1 MEKTFKDTLNLPHTE
16 MPMKAGL
23 INIENDILHLWEQND
38 IYKKRLEDNK
48 NNTPFIL
55 HDGPPY
61 PNGNI
66 HLGHALNKILKDIVV
81 KYHLMKGDYTPF
93 IPGWDCHGLPI
104 EIQLLKELKKKEI
117 KPEEINDFRNQCKEY
132 ALRYVELQKGQFR
145 KMGVFGDFDHP
156 YLTLTPEYE
165 RGVIELF
172 GKMAEKGVIYQ
183 GRKPIHWCMECT
195 TALAEAEIEYA
206 DDRSPSIY
214 VKFTLEKELNGHKG
228 VSLIVWTTTPWTLP
242 ANVGVAVSTTFEYV
256 LFEVNGEKYICVE
269 ELLEKI
275 KEVMDWDNVTIIL
288 KITGDK
294 LVGLKYSHPFMDR
307 ISPVISADFVSNED
321 GSGLVHIAPGHGYD
335 DYVAGIKYNLPVV
348 MPVDEKGIF
357 TEEAGKYQGMK
368 VFDANKVIV
377 EDMEASGKLLK
388 MQWIKHSYPHCWRCQ
403 SPVIFRATEQWFVKM
418 DGDYNLRG
426 KALKQIAEINKNN
439 GWIPSWGEKRI
450 RGMVE
455 GRPDWC
461 ISRQRSW
468 GIPIPVFYCEK
479 CDEPHYNGVFN
490 QSVAELVGKEG
501 TNAWFTKS
509 ANEILPKAAKC
520 TKCGHQ
526 TFYKDI
532 NIMDVWLESGASHE
546 AVLRTR
552 GELSYPADLYLEG
565 SDQHRGWF
573 QSSLLTSVAAY
584 GTAPYK
590 QVLTHGF
597 TIDEK
602 GQKMSKSK
610 GNVIDPLKVVGQH
623 GVDILRLWVSSTDF
637 RNDVAL
643 SENII
648 GQIKDAFSK
657 IRNTLRFMISNL
669 YDFDPAKDALSEQEL
684 LPIDKYIVLELK
696 GVIFETDNCYN
707 TYFFHQIYRKIYE
720 FCVGQLSAFYL
731 DIQKDNLYCNSAL
744 SKERRSAQTAMYLMS
759 SDMVKM
765 LAPILS
771 FSMEDIYQYLPNKD
785 KKKSVLLEILPN
797 GAPVSE
803 TSDAEVMK
811 IREMIS
817 RGVRSLINIELE
829 KARKDKVIGSSLDA
843 KVVLYTAKDIE
854 PKDIMDIMVLSQVEV
869 VKFAKGDDRVEV
881 FGADGEKCERC
892 WKFAKLSKDGLCP
905 RCNKVVHV

>member
-23 INIENDILHLWEQND
+23 INIEGDILQMWEQND
-38 IYKKRLEDNK
+38 IYKKRLNDNK
-48 NNTPFIL
+48 NNMPFIL

-132 ALRYVELQKGQFR
+132 ALRYVELQKGQFL
-145 KMGVFGDFDHP
+145 KMGIFGDFDHP

-183 GRKPIHWCMECT
+183 GRKPIHWCMDCT

-269 ELLEKI
+269 ELLGKI
-275 KEVMDWDNVTIIL
+275 KEVMEWDNVDIIS
-288 KITGDK
+288 KITGEK
-294 LVGLKYSHPFMDR
+294 LVGLKYSHPFIDR
-307 ISPVISADFVSNED
+307 ISPIISADFVSNED

-335 DYVAGIKYNLPVV
+335 DYVAGLKYNLPVV

-418 DGDYNLRG
+418 DGDYDLRG
-426 KALKQIAEINKNN
+426 KSLKQIAEINKNN

-479 CDEPHYNGVFN
+479 CNEPHYTGVFN
-490 QSVAELVGKEG
+490 KSVAEIVGKEG
-501 TNAWFTKS
+501 TNAWFIRS
-509 ANEILPKAAKC
+509 AEEILPKDIKC
-520 TKCGHQ
+520 TKCGHK
-526 TFYKDI
+526 TFYKDT

-552 GELSYPADLYLEG
+552 EELSYPADLYLEG

-643 SENII
+643 SENIV

-669 YDFDPAKDALSEQEL
+669 YDFNPATDALAEQDL
-684 LPIDKYIVLELK
+684 LPIDRHI
-696 GVIFETDNCYN
+696 IFMEFKDMLAKINTDYETY
-707 TYFFHQIYRKIYE
+707 YFHTIYRRVYE
-720 FCVGQLSAFYL
+720 FCVSNLSSYYL
-731 DIQKDNLYCNSAL
+731 DVQKDNLYCNAKS
-744 SKERRSAQTAMYLMS
+744 SKERRSCQTAMYMMT
-759 SDMVKM
+759 SDLVKV

-771 FSMEDIYQYLPNKD
+771 FSMEDIYKYLPVSHKVSIFMEDMPSCAPSSANPKD
-785 KKKSVLLEILPN
+785 QQMTLEILP
-797 GAPVSE
+797 
-803 TSDAEVMK
+803 
-811 IREMIS
+811 I
-817 RGVRSLINIELE
+817 RSLINIELE
-829 KARKDKVIGSSLDA
+829 KLRKDKVIGSSLDA
-843 KVVLYTAKDIE
+843 KVVLYTEKNITAE
-854 PKDIMDIMVLSQVEV
+854 DIMMVMVLSHAEV
-869 VKFAKGDDRVEV
+869 KKIKGVDRVEV
-881 FGADGEKCERC
+881 FVADGEKCERC
-892 WKFAKLSKDGLCP
+892 WKYAKLSKDGLCP
-905 RCNKVVHV
+905 RCDKVVNGK